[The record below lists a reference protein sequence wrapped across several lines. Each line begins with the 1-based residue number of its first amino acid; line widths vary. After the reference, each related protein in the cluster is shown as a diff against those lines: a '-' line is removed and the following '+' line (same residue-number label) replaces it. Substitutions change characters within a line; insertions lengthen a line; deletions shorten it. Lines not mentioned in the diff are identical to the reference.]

1 MFKTIKAKIKE
12 NRIRNLE
19 RHFVIEDLY
28 KEMLFENRNFIGR
41 QVLIL
46 QELLDKNMDNR
57 KIYTFTLPKRMHRFN
72 QKKFNKDFLCLH
84 YSIKNRKG
92 KVKMKELEEFFK
104 NIKRIADGIETIAET
119 KEDGEIKTAV
129 ETACSCLNAQYE
141 QSKQERPVQAPI
153 GTSTQAPLPVSNIV
167 EAYTQDQLATAMGRA
182 VDAGKQPQ
190 IIDIIASFGVSSLVE
205 LPQERYN
212 DLVLKLKEIGVDV

>member
-72 QKKFNKDFLCLH
+72 QSFIKIILCIFIL
-84 YSIKNRKG
+84 
-92 KVKMKELEEFFK
+92 
-104 NIKRIADGIETIAET
+104 T
-119 KEDGEIKTAV
+119 
-129 ETACSCLNAQYE
+129 
-141 QSKQERPVQAPI
+141 
-153 GTSTQAPLPVSNIV
+153 
-167 EAYTQDQLATAMGRA
+167 
-182 VDAGKQPQ
+182 
-190 IIDIIASFGVSSLVE
+190 
-205 LPQERYN
+205 
-212 DLVLKLKEIGVDV
+212 